1 MAARANLPAAHV
13 RRALEILEG
22 NRRVAAGRS
31 PWVLAA
37 AALWLAAYKEHG
49 MLIRLADA
57 AGVAVEGVKSA
68 AKRIG
73 A

>member
-1 MAARANLPAAHV
+1 
-13 RRALEILEG
+13 
-22 NRRVAAGRS
+22 
-31 PWVLAA
+31 
-37 AALWLAAYKEHG
+37 